1 MRNPLFQLVGSGAL
15 LGLMCGVVM
24 IHAIQIRRAEQF
36 TGNGLGSSMR
46 KSLAA
51 ESAGDMNSVIAPG
64 GGRELFLNASA
75 PREEKSETLHALR
88 KIVEQ
93 LQELES
99 RNQKLQGTNVELQE
113 QLKETNRDLNELQFR
128 VDTHSESFRPL
139 KTSSGS
145 GLVLR
150 NSISPGRALHPLLPP
165 KQ

>member
-99 RNQKLQGTNVELQE
+99 INQ
-113 QLKETNRDLNELQFR
+113 
-128 VDTHSESFRPL
+128 
-139 KTSSGS
+139 
-145 GLVLR
+145 
-150 NSISPGRALHPLLPP
+150 SPKNP
-165 KQ
+165 